1 MSIWTTAT
9 TGLENALAA
18 IKSQKQTQQ
27 QQQQQ
32 QQQHSNTCVGDRPTN
47 NFSQSSGQRNLI
59 NSSAGSLSSYFNN
72 SSLINSGNNYNSLHN
87 LSVKQKNPS
96 ATNGGTS
103 NTSSPSSSTPT
114 HSTSGLHIGAAVG
127 AASALAST
135 IIAHCPNNSSISNCS
150 NNNQNGNNGTYQRHT
165 LTQSQLLS
173 YTPPNPHK
181 RFALRAFLAL
191 FGSFAGYA
199 KRFAEC

>member
-1 MSIWTTAT
+1 M
-9 TGLENALAA
+9 LE
-18 IKSQKQTQQ
+18 TV
-27 QQQQQ
+27 
-32 QQQHSNTCVGDRPTN
+32 HDDE
-47 NFSQSSGQRNLI
+47 
-59 NSSAGSLSSYFNN
+59 AGSLSSYFNN
-72 SSLINSGNNYNSLHN
+72 SSLINSVNNYNSIHN

-127 AASALAST
+127 AASAIAST
-135 IIAHCPNNSSISNCS
+135 IIAHSPNNSSISNCS
-150 NNNQNGNNGTYQRHT
+150 NNNQNGTYQRHT

-181 RFALRAFLAL
+181 RFALRASFAL

-199 KRFAEC
+199 KLCVGIKR